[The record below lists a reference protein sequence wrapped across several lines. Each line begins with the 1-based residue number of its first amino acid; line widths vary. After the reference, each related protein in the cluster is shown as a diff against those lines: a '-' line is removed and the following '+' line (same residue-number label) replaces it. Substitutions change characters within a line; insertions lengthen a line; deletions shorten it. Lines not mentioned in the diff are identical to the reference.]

1 MPRTRLGRA
10 LLRTTPVSPNPSSPS
25 PPTNPASPAPAP
37 NTITTT
43 THATA
48 HTSVSKKPR
57 VSVHN
62 KAKKDS
68 ATSNRVVSRK
78 KGAPRG
84 LAVAQARGNVQT
96 LAAPAPVS
104 VASAGGLS
112 AGIRAQM
119 LPLLPEWTACLF
131 LRSQAGLATSPE
143 QKQGVYALLW
153 SLLQPVIATASESD
167 HNGPL
172 FIEGAHALVR
182 AVMVLESTE
191 EAAAGQG
198 AVAALEQG
206 ALKKDASIEGSVN
219 AATLG
224 DGDGGACAGYGGA
237 GNGSRDGI
245 SGRSGRGITVSTDAM
260 GSTAPRSELTSLSAT
275 PTSDV
280 ALVAPA
286 SAPSA
291 APFAMVETGAGGSTA
306 DTPLAETR
314 GETVATSKAA
324 AAVMTTL
331 RVATA
336 GAMHRARLCGAMG
349 LMAQESREYGASYG
363 GSTLV
368 CLHKTVQ
375 GVESGLESGV
385 SSGLTQGVS
394 INVLR
399 ESRNGSASIAVNA
412 SAIAGGKDSNNDTVQ
427 GARHYPEAQ
436 DANHMAP
443 AVRDGSKRSG
453 VSGGVESAESI
464 LSSSAS
470 LTLATE
476 AVVTTPEPSNG
487 ALQAATDSA
496 TASTAAAEAF
506 AGVHVTTT
514 SDSRNETNG
523 TGATTTPYLL
533 SCLQAPIPVV
543 TPATWQELYTRL
555 GFALSHD
562 STNFRVT
569 ALMAIMAAIMKLE
582 ESRFYGERALFLAT
596 RSDLS
601 REGWLAVLQAAK
613 QKKGGRSDILTNS
626 WFLGQVEAFYRDYS
640 GRELLVRTGSVSS
653 SSVAP
658 ATANASASAVP
669 ADANS
674 SSARLSKVRA
684 KPTRSKAGA
693 SGHRKAST
701 PASSAE
707 AAASA
712 AHTRAAPAPQRGT
725 ATATTTALAPE
736 TASAPATVPLLSVQ
750 DAQAQALLVADARGR
765 QLLARLQAAL
775 WPQLR
780 LEQWAEAL
788 AQEST
793 WLLQVVRTLVVGQQQ
808 PEQGQEQ
815 GHSTIRVTSLESRES
830 VGSAACTEGR
840 GSAADTTLLS
850 VGAPQLEAVALKAS
864 AEVSNTNEADACVST
879 ERDSASAG
887 NDLLDAAATEVSAVL
902 QAVDTAA
909 ACAVAD
915 AADYADDAVH
925 AAAASAAHYLLSDAV
940 YNALEQSQI
949 LLLPLRSYS
958 YTYPDI
964 PPVPLKIMA
973 VWEGEST
980 DSTETNAAGA
990 NTAIGSA
997 ITKEAAPT
1005 VGNSPVPKGS
1015 IPQGAAV
1022 TASLKVG
1029 AGAGA
1034 KAALAGAMRQD
1045 NREQA
1050 ATLHQSTGGTSV
1062 PAYAAY
1068 PEHTAHKLAATA
1080 GSNGVVS
1087 VTETV
1092 SPAPFWHAAET
1103 YPAAEASAAVS
1114 ASASAATHASAVALS
1129 QGESYTNEHVESGL
1143 LAQSSP
1149 RLLQWW
1155 QDKGQKKQRLS
1166 SYESLV
1172 RWGPQFNLVVY
1183 APKLEEALIQGRAHE
1198 ANLAARARQALRS
1211 YLCQIVGPA
1220 FVRYGLASLQLV
1232 HDSSELM
1239 SLRLYQVQVYAA
1251 QNAASGAGAGTK
1263 TETVGSHYGESTL
1276 ADLCVASGMSLR
1288 SFARLE
1294 LLQLTQP
1301 MLLEM
1306 TQLPAFLHAHSLDT
1320 AFSLERVLGR
1330 TYIYR
1335 YRQLGYKRPLSAYA
1349 QKYPLRTD
1357 VFLGCTQARE
1367 LIQEYYAVRLFKTRG
1382 PRLYTPIYSALQQEG
1397 VTAVFVYV
1405 APLSN
1410 ATGTATHDSAV
1421 LKDSA
1426 ASAAET
1432 AAAVSAAGRS
1442 TVITGQA
1449 QTESSAH
1456 GAHVAPSA
1464 ALTTSS
1470 PAFVASTA
1478 VTANSTV
1485 APAITED
1492 TVATQESKA
1501 YPELAV
1507 LRGTDEN
1514 NVASGAVGVT
1524 DAASAVSTDC
1534 APATAAGREGSA
1546 IVSEASLLRS
1556 NATISGASTTT
1567 NNNKKNTNNSTSV
1580 LGSDAALAAQRQHL
1594 GALTASAS
1602 STKQSTSASAHRGMA
1617 ASLVSPLCAASA
1629 YGGSDAD
1636 KAQQPQGAG
1645 ADKAPRD
1652 DGAAASASGKG
1663 SSLSYQQ
1670 SSHGTTTAALTAPAP
1685 EMPAPDVALSLELLT
1700 QVERAIALALQE
1712 QVAGLEGASVL
1723 SMTALAQVTGYACG
1737 SKYLYLDFMVG
1748 SLPLFVRALARAQAL
1763 LEMWQVPVGR
1773 LCYHSFRRED

>member
-10 LLRTTPVSPNPSSPS
+10 FLRTTPVSPNPSSPS

-182 AVMVLESTE
+182 AVVALGSAG

-198 AVAALEQG
+198 DDAASAIT
-206 ALKKDASIEGSVN
+206 ALTESSSGVDSIN
-219 AATLG
+219 AAAQG
-224 DGDGGACAGYGGA
+224 DGDGGASAGYGDA
-237 GNGSRDGI
+237 GNGSRDGF
-245 SGRSGRGITVSTDAM
+245 SGRSGRGITVSTDAT
-260 GSTAPRSELTSLSAT
+260 GTPAPRSELTTLSAT

-286 SAPSA
+286 SAPCA
-291 APFAMVETGAGGSTA
+291 APLAVVETGAGGATA
-306 DTPLAETR
+306 ATPLAEAR
-314 GETVATSKAA
+314 SETVANSQAAA

-331 RVATA
+331 RVASA

-385 SSGLTQGVS
+385 RSGLTQGVS

-399 ESRNGSASIAVNA
+399 ESRNGSASIAVSA

-427 GARHYPEAQ
+427 GAGHYPEAQ

-496 TASTAAAEAF
+496 TASTAAEAF

-555 GFALSHD
+555 DFALSHD

-569 ALMAIMAAIMKLE
+569 ALMAIMAAILKLE
-582 ESRFYGERALFLAT
+582 EARFYGERALFLAT

-601 REGWLAVLQAAK
+601 SDGWLAVLQAAK

-658 ATANASASAVP
+658 ATTNASASAAP

-750 DAQAQALLVADARGR
+750 DAQAQAPLVADARGR
-765 QLLARLQAAL
+765 QLLARLQAAS

-788 AQEST
+788 AREST
-793 WLLQVVRTLVVGQQQ
+793 WLLQVVRALLAGQQQ

-815 GHSTIRVTSLESRES
+815 GHSTIRVTSQESIEKAAS
-830 VGSAACTEGR
+830 AEGSA
-840 GSAADTTLLS
+840 SAASASTALLAA
-850 VGAPQLEAVALKAS
+850 GAPQLETVVLTPATAG
-864 AEVSNTNEADACVST
+864 SNANGAAACVST
-879 ERDSASAG
+879 ARSNANAG
-887 NDLLDAAATEVSAVL
+887 RNLLDAAA
-902 QAVDTAA
+902 DTAA
-909 ACAVAD
+909 AGAGAD
-915 AADYADDAVH
+915 AADYDAAE
-925 AAAASAAHYLLSDAV
+925 AAQATVASAANYPPHYPLSASV
-940 YNALEQSQI
+940 YHALEQSQI

-958 YTYPDI
+958 YTYPDT

-980 DSTETNAAGA
+980 DSTETNAADA
-990 NTAIGSA
+990 VTATCRA
-997 ITKEAAPT
+997 ITKEPAST
-1005 VGNSPVPKGS
+1005 VGKGVAS
-1015 IPQGAAV
+1015 KGAAV
-1022 TASLKVG
+1022 TGSLQ
-1029 AGAGA
+1029 AGAGTGA
-1034 KAALAGAMRQD
+1034 GVQAALAGAKRHAGFEQD
-1045 NREQA
+1045 A
-1050 ATLHQSTGGTSV
+1050 ALHQSAGGISA
-1062 PAYAAY
+1062 PADSTNPA
-1068 PEHTAHKLAATA
+1068 HTAHTLAATA

-1087 VTETV
+1087 VAETA
-1092 SPAPFWHAAET
+1092 SPAPLVHAGAT
-1103 YPAAEASAAVS
+1103 SPAAEASFATVS
-1114 ASASAATHASAVALS
+1114 ASASAATDASAVALS

-1183 APKLEEALIQGRAHE
+1183 APQLEEALRQERAHE
-1198 ANLAARARQALRS
+1198 ANLATRARQALCS
-1211 YLCQIVGPA
+1211 YLCQRVGPA

-1239 SLRLYQVQVYAA
+1239 SLRLYQVQVYAS
-1251 QNAASGAGAGTK
+1251 QNAASVTGLK
-1263 TETVGSHYGESTL
+1263 TETVEGRAGESTL
-1276 ADLCVASGMSLR
+1276 AELCVASGMSLR

-1301 MLLEM
+1301 LLLEM
-1306 TQLPAFLHAHSLDT
+1306 AQLPALLRAHSLDT

-1357 VFLGCTQARE
+1357 VFLGFTQARE
-1367 LIQEYYAVRLFKTRG
+1367 LLQEYYAVRLFKTRG
-1382 PRLYTPIYSALQQEG
+1382 PRLYTPVYSALQQEG

-1410 ATGTATHDSAV
+1410 ATVTATHDGAAR
-1421 LKDSA
+1421 KDSA
-1426 ASAAET
+1426 ASAAV
-1432 AAAVSAAGRS
+1432 AAADVSAAERS
-1442 TVITGQA
+1442 AAVAGQE
-1449 QTESSAH
+1449 QTEISAH
-1456 GAHVAPSA
+1456 GAPSA
-1464 ALTTSS
+1464 VLTPSNH
-1470 PAFVASTA
+1470 AFVASAAAEHIAAKGHTQ
-1478 VTANSTV
+1478 
-1485 APAITED
+1485 
-1492 TVATQESKA
+1492 VATTIEVTTS
-1501 YPELAV
+1501 
-1507 LRGTDEN
+1507 TD
-1514 NVASGAVGVT
+1514 GAVCTVS
-1524 DAASAVSTDC
+1524 AAKYPVAGSENSAV
-1534 APATAAGREGSA
+1534 
-1546 IVSEASLLRS
+1546 ISEASLLRPAA
-1556 NATISGASTTT
+1556 NVYGANTTT
-1567 NNNKKNTNNSTSV
+1567 NNNKNTNNSTSV

>member
-25 PPTNPASPAPAP
+25 PP
-37 NTITTT
+37 TITTT

-182 AVMVLESTE
+182 AVVALGSAG

-198 AVAALEQG
+198 DDAASAIT
-206 ALKKDASIEGSVN
+206 ALTESSSGVDSIN
-219 AATLG
+219 AAAQG
-224 DGDGGACAGYGGA
+224 DGDGGASAGYGDA
-237 GNGSRDGI
+237 GNGSRDGF
-245 SGRSGRGITVSTDAM
+245 SGRSGRGITVSTDAT
-260 GSTAPRSELTSLSAT
+260 GTPAPRSELTSLSAT
-275 PTSDV
+275 LTSDV

-286 SAPSA
+286 SVPCA
-291 APFAMVETGAGGSTA
+291 APLAVVETGAGGATA
-306 DTPLAETR
+306 ATPLAEAR
-314 GETVATSKAA
+314 SETVANSQAAAA

-331 RVATA
+331 RVASA

-385 SSGLTQGVS
+385 RSGLTQGVS

-399 ESRNGSASIAVNA
+399 ESRNGSASIAVSA
-412 SAIAGGKDSNNDTVQ
+412 SAIAGGKDSRSYTAQ
-427 GARHYPEAQ
+427 GAGRYPEAQ

-476 AVVTTPEPSNG
+476 AVVTTPDPSDG
-487 ALQAATDSA
+487 SLQAATDSA
-496 TASTAAAEAF
+496 TASTAAEAF

-555 GFALSHD
+555 DFALSHD

-569 ALMAIMAAIMKLE
+569 ALMAVMAAIMKLE

-601 REGWLAVLQAAK
+601 SEGWLAVLQAAK
-613 QKKGGRSDILTNS
+613 QKKGGRSDILTNG

-640 GRELLVRTGSVSS
+640 GRELLVRT
-653 SSVAP
+653 
-658 ATANASASAVP
+658 ANASASAAPV
-669 ADANS
+669 DANS

-750 DAQAQALLVADARGR
+750 DAQAQAPLVADARGR
-765 QLLARLQAAL
+765 QLLARLQAAS

-850 VGAPQLEAVALKAS
+850 VGAPLLEAVALKAS

-973 VWEGEST
+973 VREGEST

-1114 ASASAATHASAVALS
+1114 ASASAATDASAVALS

-1276 ADLCVASGMSLR
+1276 AELCVASGMSLH

-1306 TQLPAFLHAHSLDT
+1306 TQLLAFLHAHSLDT

-1567 NNNKKNTNNSTSV
+1567 NNNNNINTNNSTSV

-1645 ADKAPRD
+1645 ADKSPRD

>member
-104 VASAGGLS
+104 VASAGGLN

-143 QKQGVYALLW
+143 QQQGVYSLLW
-153 SLLQPVIATASESD
+153 SLLQLVIATASESD

-182 AVMVLESTE
+182 AVVALGSAG

-198 AVAALEQG
+198 DDAASAIT
-206 ALKKDASIEGSVN
+206 ALTESSSGVDSIN
-219 AATLG
+219 AAAQG
-224 DGDGGACAGYGGA
+224 DGDGGASAGYGDA
-237 GNGSRDGI
+237 GNGSRDGF
-245 SGRSGRGITVSTDAM
+245 SGRSGRGITVSTDAT
-260 GSTAPRSELTSLSAT
+260 GTPAPRSELTSLSAT

-286 SAPSA
+286 SAPCA
-291 APFAMVETGAGGSTA
+291 APLAVVETGAGGATA
-306 DTPLAETR
+306 ATPLAEAR
-314 GETVATSKAA
+314 SETVANSQAAAA

-331 RVATA
+331 RVASA

-569 ALMAIMAAIMKLE
+569 ALMAIMAAILKLE
-582 ESRFYGERALFLAT
+582 EARFYGERALFLAT

-601 REGWLAVLQAAK
+601 SDGWLAVLQAAK

-640 GRELLVRTGSVSS
+640 GRVLLVRSVSVSS
-653 SSVAP
+653 PSSAL
-658 ATANASASAVP
+658 ATANAYSAPSD
-669 ADANS
+669 ADS
-674 SSARLSKVRA
+674 SSSSSSMLSKVRA

-750 DAQAQALLVADARGR
+750 DAQAQAPLVADARGR
-765 QLLARLQAAL
+765 QLLARLQAAS

-788 AQEST
+788 AREST
-793 WLLQVVRTLVVGQQQ
+793 WLLQVVRALLAGQQQ

-887 NDLLDAAATEVSAVL
+887 NDLLDAAASAVSAVL
-902 QAVDTAA
+902 AAADTAA

-925 AAAASAAHYLLSDAV
+925 AAAASAAHSLLSDAV

-973 VWEGEST
+973 VWEGDST
-980 DSTETNAAGA
+980 DSTETNAADA
-990 NTAIGSA
+990 VTATCRA
-997 ITKEAAPT
+997 ITKEPAST
-1005 VGNSPVPKGS
+1005 VGKGVAS
-1015 IPQGAAV
+1015 KGAAV
-1022 TASLKVG
+1022 TGSLQ
-1029 AGAGA
+1029 AGAGTGA
-1034 KAALAGAMRQD
+1034 GVQAALAGAKRHAGFEQD
-1045 NREQA
+1045 A
-1050 ATLHQSTGGTSV
+1050 ALHQSAGGISA
-1062 PAYAAY
+1062 PADSTNPA
-1068 PEHTAHKLAATA
+1068 HTAHTLAATA

-1087 VTETV
+1087 VAETA
-1092 SPAPFWHAAET
+1092 SPAPLVHAGAT
-1103 YPAAEASAAVS
+1103 SPAAEASFATVS
-1114 ASASAATHASAVALS
+1114 ASASAATDASAVALS

-1183 APKLEEALIQGRAHE
+1183 APQLEEALRQERAHE
-1198 ANLAARARQALRS
+1198 ANLATRARQALCS
-1211 YLCQIVGPA
+1211 YLCQRVGPA
-1220 FVRYGLASLQLV
+1220 FVRYGLASMQLV

-1239 SLRLYQVQVYAA
+1239 SLRLYQVQVYAS
-1251 QNAASGAGAGTK
+1251 QNAASVTGLK
-1263 TETVGSHYGESTL
+1263 TETVEGRAGESTL
-1276 ADLCVASGMSLR
+1276 AELCVASGMSLR

-1301 MLLEM
+1301 LLLEM
-1306 TQLPAFLHAHSLDT
+1306 AQLPALLRAHSLDT

-1567 NNNKKNTNNSTSV
+1567 NNSTSV